1 MIVLDTS
8 AIMAILLNEADAVR
22 IKDKIRRDG
31 QTIVSAGTAIEL
43 LVVASRDEKLFEVAT
58 QFLREPFIHKI
69 EPVTEEHAILA
80 ANAYR
85 QFGKGHGS
93 ARLNLGDMFAYA
105 LARERNLSLLFKGK
119 DFTLTDIQIA

>member
-8 AIMAILLNEADAVR
+8 AIMAILLNEVDAVG
-22 IKDKIRRDG
+22 IKDRIRRDG
-31 QTIVSAGTAIEL
+31 QAIVSAGTAIEL
-43 LVVASRDEKLFEVAT
+43 LVVASRDDKLYEVAMD
-58 QFLREPFIHKI
+58 FLREPFIHRI
-69 EPVTEEHAILA
+69 EPVTEAHVILA

-105 LARERNLSLLFKGK
+105 LARERNLSLLFKGR